1 MSKHCISISC
11 SFLRQVA
18 QISQQGFHSAF
29 RKSPTPSWQRVQEEE
44 GAMVSLLLPLFR
56 LPLEGCHPHVCM
68 NQVCNP
74 PDQAG
79 LLTSGL
85 FPADVLRNE
94 SWTSYG
100 HVVGWHSSLGISA
113 NRIPKPRPVTWSV
126 FSIRTIAYVLKAII
140 AGQTRI
146 LSPSLENHT
155 GPGSCPV

>member
-11 SFLRQVA
+11 SFLQQVA
-18 QISQQGFHSAF
+18 QISQQGFHAAF
-29 RKSPTPSWQRVQEEE
+29 REFPTPSWWRVQEEE

-100 HVVGWHSSLGISA
+100 RVVGWHSSLGISA

-126 FSIRTIAYVLKAII
+126 FSIPTIAYVLKAII

-146 LSPSLENHT
+146 LSPSLETHT

>member
-1 MSKHCISISC
+1 MSKNCISISC
-11 SFLRQVA
+11 SFLLRVA
-18 QISQQGFHSAF
+18 QISQEGFHSAF
-29 RKSPTPSWQRVQEEE
+29 RESPTPSWWPVQEKE
-44 GAMVSLLLPLFR
+44 GEMVSLLLPLSR
-56 LPLEGCHPHVCM
+56 LPLEGCHPHVCV

-94 SWTSYG
+94 SWTSCG
-100 HVVGWHSSLGISA
+100 HVVGWHSSLGISP
-113 NRIPKPRPVTWSV
+113 NRIPKSRPVTWSV
-126 FSIRTIAYVLKAII
+126 FSIPTIAYVLKAII
-140 AGQTRI
+140 AGQTCI